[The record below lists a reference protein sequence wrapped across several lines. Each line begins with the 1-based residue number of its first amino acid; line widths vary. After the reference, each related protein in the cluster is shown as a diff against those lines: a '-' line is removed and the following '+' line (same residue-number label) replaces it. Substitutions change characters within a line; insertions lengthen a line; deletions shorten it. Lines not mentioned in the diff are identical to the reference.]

1 MSFEELADCFFKM
14 INIHCVIIISDN
26 LIEDDVFFPRTV
38 SSITYVKGNPIT
50 KAGLVVFNDKDE
62 NYTERLTQI
71 LLSYNCFNIAIE
83 PMVSYYGRKF
93 FLATFDVKCIDIN
106 SLSNKCIVSFNE
118 ETLSSVNRNND
129 IYYNEFLLD
138 RAMESSKP
146 SNYEWQIVQSKNAY
160 YDLSDDD
167 SSLDNRFW

>member
-1 MSFEELADCFFKM
+1 
-14 INIHCVIIISDN
+14 
-26 LIEDDVFFPRTV
+26 
-38 SSITYVKGNPIT
+38 
-50 KAGLVVFNDKDE
+50 
-62 NYTERLTQI
+62 
-71 LLSYNCFNIAIE
+71 
-83 PMVSYYGRKF
+83 MVSYYGRKF

-106 SLSNKCIVSFNE
+106 SLS
-118 ETLSSVNRNND
+118 
-129 IYYNEFLLD
+129 NEFLLD

>member
-1 MSFEELADCFFKM
+1 
-14 INIHCVIIISDN
+14 
-26 LIEDDVFFPRTV
+26 
-38 SSITYVKGNPIT
+38 
-50 KAGLVVFNDKDE
+50 
-62 NYTERLTQI
+62 
-71 LLSYNCFNIAIE
+71 
-83 PMVSYYGRKF
+83 MVSYYGRKF

-167 SSLDNRFW
+167 FSLDNRFW